1 MNAALDFNA
10 SVSLRTPPSANPATM
25 PISRIWI
32 DEGCISCNLC
42 EDLAP
47 AIFEVPV
54 GADCTVRRGYRAA
67 LGDEAVI
74 EQVEEAADSCPTEVI
89 IVERD

>member
-1 MNAALDFNA
+1 
-10 SVSLRTPPSANPATM
+10 M
-25 PISRIWI
+25 PIRRIWI

-47 AIFEVPV
+47 EVFEVPV
-54 GADCTVRRGYRAA
+54 GADCTVRGGYLAT
-67 LGDEAVI
+67 LEDDAVI

-89 IVERD
+89 IIERN

>member
-1 MNAALDFNA
+1 
-10 SVSLRTPPSANPATM
+10 M
-25 PISRIWI
+25 PIQRIWI

-47 AIFEVPV
+47 AVIEVPV
-54 GADCTVRRGYRAA
+54 GADCTVRQGYLATLA
-67 LGDEAVI
+67 DEKVV

-89 IVERD
+89 IVERG

>member
-1 MNAALDFNA
+1 
-10 SVSLRTPPSANPATM
+10 M
-25 PISRIWI
+25 PIRRIWI

-47 AIFEVPV
+47 EVFEVPV
-54 GADCTVRRGYRAA
+54 GLDCTVRKGYQTA
-67 LGDEAVI
+67 LQNPAVI

>member
-1 MNAALDFNA
+1 
-10 SVSLRTPPSANPATM
+10 V
-25 PISRIWI
+25 PIRRIWI

-47 AIFEVPV
+47 EVFEVPV
-54 GADCTVRRGYRAA
+54 GADCSVRSGYRAA
-67 LGDEAVI
+67 LEDEAVVA
-74 EQVEEAADSCPTEVI
+74 QVVEAAESCPTEVI

>member
-1 MNAALDFNA
+1 
-10 SVSLRTPPSANPATM
+10 M
-25 PISRIWI
+25 PIRRIWI

-54 GADCTVRRGYRAA
+54 GADCTLRGGYLEA
-67 LGDEAVI
+67 LADAGVV

>member
-1 MNAALDFNA
+1 
-10 SVSLRTPPSANPATM
+10 M
-25 PISRIWI
+25 PIQRIWI

-47 AIFEVPV
+47 AVFEVPV
-54 GADCTVRRGYRAA
+54 GADCTVRKGYLDA
-67 LGDEAVI
+67 LSDADVI